1 MHDVVI
7 YHRGQQIVRR
17 ADGMDIAGEVQIYIL
32 HRNYLRIASA
42 AGAALYSEHGA
53 KRRLAQCS
61 GRIFADLTQAIGKT
75 DGSRGLALACRCR
88 RYGRNKDELAV
99 GIFVIAKIAEI
110 DLGLIFSVALE
121 PLLTYADFSGYIL
134 NRAHT
139 AALCDLKI
147 PFSVH

>member
-42 AGAALYSEHGA
+42 ARSALYAEHGA

-61 GRIFADLTQAIGKT
+61 GRIFADLPQAVGKA
-75 DGSRGLALACRCR
+75 DGGCGLALACRSR
-88 RYGRNKDELAV
+88 RYGRYRTSLPSA
-99 GIFVIAKIAEI
+99 F
-110 DLGLIFSVALE
+110 
-121 PLLTYADFSGYIL
+121 LLSP
-134 NRAHT
+134 R
-139 AALCDLKI
+139 
-147 PFSVH
+147 